1 MATYADDKTE
11 SPTPRRRMEARSKGQ
26 IAKSHDLTSAVL
38 LLAAFGG
45 LYFFGPPLCQMLTA
59 MIVAALSGDTPD
71 SLSALRLLASAMGL
85 QLGRH
90 LLPLLGGLFLVALV
104 VLFAQVGWL
113 FTWQPL
119 MPSLNKVNPLT
130 GITRLFSAR
139 SVMMAVI
146 NLVRLLFVGGVAYL
160 TLSGSAAAVL
170 SATSLG
176 FQDIIVLSATLTF
189 ELGMKLA
196 AALLILALVDY
207 LWQRNRHERDL
218 RMTKEEVKDELR
230 SMEGDPHIK
239 RRRRQLQLQLAL
251 QRLRKDVP
259 TADVIVTNPTH
270 YAVAIKYDS
279 DSMEAPRVVA
289 KGADYVALR
298 IRQLASELGIPTVER
313 KPLAKALYETVEV
326 GQYIPEKF
334 YRAVAEILA
343 YIYELTGRSPLRSSQ
358 AMAG

>member
-11 SPTPRRRMEARSKGQ
+11 APTPRRRTEARTKGQ
-26 IAKSHDLTSAVL
+26 VARSQDLTSAAI
-38 LLAAFGG
+38 LLAAFSG
-45 LYFFGPPLCQMLTA
+45 LYYLGPTLCQFLIA
-59 MIVAALSGDTPD
+59 MIAAALSGESPE
-71 SLSALRLLASAMGL
+71 SLTALRPLASAMGME
-85 QLGRH
+85 LGKQ
-90 LLPLLGGLFLVALV
+90 LLPLLGGLLLVSLI
-104 VLFAQVGWL
+104 VLLIQVGWL

-119 MPSLNKVNPLT
+119 MPSLSKVNPLN
-130 GITRLFSAR
+130 GLMRLFSVR
-139 SVMMAVI
+139 SAMMAAI
-146 NLVRLLFVGGVAYL
+146 NFVKLLFVGGVAYL
-160 TLSGSAAAVL
+160 TLGGSAAAVL
-170 SATSLG
+170 SATSLE
-176 FQDIIVLSATLTF
+176 FQDIIILSATLIF

-196 AALLILALVDY
+196 AALLVLALIDF
-207 LWQRNRHERDL
+207 LWQRHRHERDL

-230 SMEGDPHIK
+230 SMEGDPQIK
-239 RRRRQLQLQLAL
+239 RRRRQLQLQLAM

-270 YAVAIKYDS
+270 YAVAVKYDS

-343 YIYELTGRSPLRSSQ
+343 YIYELTGRSPIRGPQ

>member
-1 MATYADDKTE
+1 MATYADDRTE
-11 SPTPRRRMEARSKGQ
+11 APTPRRRMEARSKGQ
-26 IAKSHDLTSAVL
+26 VARSTDLTSAVL
-38 LLAAFGG
+38 LMAAFGG
-45 LYFFGPPLCQMLTA
+45 LYFFGPPLCQVLTA
-59 MIVAALSGDTPD
+59 MIVAALSGDSAA
-71 SLSALRLLASAMGL
+71 SLSAVGPLASTMGL

-90 LLPLLGGLFLVALV
+90 LIPLLAGLFVVALV
-104 VLFAQVGWL
+104 VLFGQVGWL
-113 FTWQPL
+113 FTLQPL
-119 MPSLNKVNPLT
+119 IPTLNKVNPLN
-130 GITRLFSAR
+130 GIMRLFSAR
-139 SVMMAVI
+139 SIMMAVI
-146 NLVRLLFVGGVAYL
+146 NLVKLFFVGGVGYL

-170 SATSLG
+170 SAASLD
-176 FQDIIVLSATLTF
+176 FRDIIVLSAALTF

-196 AALLILALVDY
+196 AALLVLALVDL
-207 LWQRNRHERDL
+207 LWQRHRHERDL

-230 SMEGDPHIK
+230 SMEGDPQIK
-239 RRRRQLQLQLAL
+239 RRRRQLQLQLAM

-298 IRQLASELGIPTVER
+298 IRQLASDLGIPTVER
-313 KPLAKALYETVEV
+313 KPLARALYESVEV

-343 YIYELTGRSPLRSSQ
+343 YIYELTGRSPIHSSK

>member
-1 MATYADDKTE
+1 
-11 SPTPRRRMEARSKGQ
+11 
-26 IAKSHDLTSAVL
+26 
-38 LLAAFGG
+38 
-45 LYFFGPPLCQMLTA
+45 
-59 MIVAALSGDTPD
+59 
-71 SLSALRLLASAMGL
+71 
-85 QLGRH
+85 
-90 LLPLLGGLFLVALV
+90 
-104 VLFAQVGWL
+104 
-113 FTWQPL
+113 
-119 MPSLNKVNPLT
+119 
-130 GITRLFSAR
+130 
-139 SVMMAVI
+139 MMAAI
-146 NLVRLLFVGGVAYL
+146 NLVKLLFVGGVAYL

-170 SATSLG
+170 SAASLDY
-176 FQDIIVLSATLTF
+176 QDIIVLSATLTF

-196 AALLILALVDY
+196 AALLVLALIDF
-207 LWQRNRHERDL
+207 LWQRHRHERDL

-279 DSMEAPRVVA
+279 DTMEAPRVVA

-326 GQYIPEKF
+326 GEYVPEKF

>member
-1 MATYADDKTE
+1 MATYADDRTE
-11 SPTPRRRMEARSKGQ
+11 APTPRRRMEARTKGQ
-26 IAKSHDLTSAVL
+26 VARSQDLTSAVL

-45 LYFFGPPLCQMLTA
+45 LYHFGPPLCQMLTA
-59 MIVAALSGDTPD
+59 MIAA
-71 SLSALRLLASAMGL
+71 SLSSDAPENLSTLRALAAGMGL
-85 QLGRH
+85 QLGKH
-90 LLPLLGGLFLVALV
+90 VLPLIGGLFVVALL
-104 VLFAQVGWL
+104 VLLSQVGLL

-119 MPSLNKVNPLT
+119 MPSFSKINPLN
-130 GITRLFSAR
+130 GIMRLFSVR
-139 SVMMAVI
+139 SAMMAAI
-146 NLVRLLFVGGVAYL
+146 NLVKLLFVGGVAYL

-170 SATSLG
+170 SAANLD

-196 AALLILALVDY
+196 AALLVLALVDF
-207 LWQRNRHERDL
+207 LWQRHRHERDL

-230 SMEGDPHIK
+230 SMEGDPQIK
-239 RRRRQLQLQLAL
+239 RRRRQLQLQLAM

-279 DSMEAPRVVA
+279 DTMEAPRVVA

-326 GQYIPEKF
+326 GEYVPEKF

-343 YIYELTGRSPLRSSQ
+343 YIYDLTGRSPLRSSR